1 MSDRLPQL
9 NQLFGERY
17 RFERQIGKGGMG
29 AVFLAQ
35 DLRYHRRV
43 GVKALWQETA
53 GRQAAR
59 RFLRE
64 IEIAAGLLHPNIV
77 PVLDSGERDGV
88 AFFVMPFAEDGSL
101 RDYLDHRGPLPVPDA
116 VRIAV
121 EVLEA
126 LRCAHDHGVVHMD
139 VKPEN
144 ILLTGGHAMLADF
157 GVSRVTARS
166 SFGKLWSR
174 DEAVGTP
181 LYMCPEHA
189 ATRNR
194 HDHRADLYSLGCVL
208 YEMLSG
214 APPFQGPNTKAVL
227 LKHQT
232 ETPFPLTIRS
242 TVSKGLDRVVQHAL
256 QKQAADRYQD
266 AASFLRALR
275 LEATPSPT
283 PELVSGPTEVQDTGG
298 EMVKVWIVEDQ
309 PGPRAEVKAL
319 LDGADGISCEAVFPS
334 GEALM
339 DALKAEWPPDVVVMD
354 IGLPGMSGI
363 EATASLKRSWPGTEV
378 IMLSVHEDYDRVFN
392 AFQAGAISY
401 LDKGASQQEILK
413 AIRLAPRGGCVM
425 TPPIARRVR
434 SMFNQTQDAAW
445 AYRLSPEELSLL
457 SGLTE
462 GQEMEEIAAALGLS
476 RDAVEKRMRLVHAK
490 LHVNHDFSTK

>member
-9 NQLFGERY
+9 NQLFGQRY
-17 RFERQIGKGGMG
+17 RFERRIGERGMG

-35 DLRYHRRV
+35 DLRYRRRV
-43 GVKALWQETA
+43 AVKALWQETA

-77 PVLDSGERDGV
+77 PVLDSGERNGV

-101 RDYLDHRGPLPVPDA
+101 REYLENRGPLPVPDA

-126 LRCAHDHGVVHMD
+126 LRCAHDRGVVHMD

-144 ILLTGGHAMLADF
+144 ILLTGGHALLADF
-157 GVSRVTARS
+157 GVSRVTATS
-166 SFGKLWSR
+166 SLGRLWSR
-174 DEAVGTP
+174 EEMVGTP
-181 LYMCPEHA
+181 LYMCPEQA
-189 ATRNR
+189 GKQNR
-194 HDHRADLYSLGCVL
+194 HDPRADLYSLGCVL

-214 APPFQGPNTKAVL
+214 APPFQGPSTKAVL

-232 ETPFPLTIRS
+232 ETPLPLTFRS
-242 TVSKGLDRVVQHAL
+242 TVPKALDRVVQKAL

-266 AASFLRALR
+266 AGSFLRALQ
-275 LEATPSPT
+275 LEAVPSPA
-283 PELVSGPTEVQDTGG
+283 PELASEPGEARGTQGEV
-298 EMVKVWIVEDQ
+298 VKVWIVEDQ

-319 LDGADGISCEAVFPS
+319 LDGADDISCEAVFPT

-339 DALKAEWPPDVVVMD
+339 DALKTGWPPDVVVMD

-378 IMLSVHEDYDRVFN
+378 IMLSVHEDYDRVFH

-401 LDKGASQQEILK
+401 LDKGASQEEILK

-462 GQEMEEIAAALGLS
+462 GKEMEEIGASLGLGV
-476 RDAVEKRMRLVHAK
+476 DAVEKRMRLVHAK
-490 LHVNHDFSTK
+490 LHVNHDFSSR